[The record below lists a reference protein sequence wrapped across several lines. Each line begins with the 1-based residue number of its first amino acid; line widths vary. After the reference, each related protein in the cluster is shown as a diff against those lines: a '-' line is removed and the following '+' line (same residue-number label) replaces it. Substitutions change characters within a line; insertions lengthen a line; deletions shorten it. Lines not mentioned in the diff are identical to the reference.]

1 MKFGRKDNFWEMGDT
16 GPCGPCT
23 EIHIDMTDDLSGGG
37 LINADDPR
45 VIEVWNLVFIQF
57 NRDISGALTGLP
69 AKHVD
74 TGMGLERVTAIL
86 QGVKSNYDS
95 DIFTAIFDAIRR
107 ITGADE
113 YTGKMDDMKD
123 VAYRVVADHIRSLTF
138 AFTDG
143 VRPSNEGRGYVLRR
157 ILRRAARYG
166 RQYLDTAGE
175 EFLYKLAPTIVE
187 QMSGPFPELKTNPDE
202 VVEIIRAEEAA
213 FNKTLDRGIAL
224 FEAEADKLDAAGATE
239 LAGDVAFELYATYG
253 FPVDLTQLMARERGL
268 AVDMDGY
275 DAAMAHHRETSAAG
289 GGAFKVVHI
298 AGLPATDDAAKYESG
313 DLAARILGWT
323 VEGRYV
329 TDGTIRVNEAV
340 SLVTDRT
347 NYYAAGGGQVGDA
360 GKIATETGVFAVRD
374 TQYSGDCVLHV
385 GQVES
390 GSVSAGQDATLT
402 VDPSRFDTMRNHTC
416 THLLN
421 RALRNVLGDHVEQK
435 GSEVDPDRLRFD
447 FSHPKAVAAEQ
458 LVEVERQVN
467 EMILADR
474 QVGVNWIG
482 LDEAMAIDGVRAVFG
497 EKYPDPVRV
506 ISVGTDDPRTHEAVS
521 VEFCGGTHLSR
532 SSQAGLFKIVSEEA
546 VAKGIRRITAVTGR
560 GAVEY
565 VQTAAAAL
573 REATAAMKV
582 PAEQIPE
589 RIAAMQVEIKTLRKK
604 LASGAAV
611 GGGAGVDDL
620 IAKARTVGD
629 VTVVVGELQVAS
641 VAQLRTA
648 VDRIRQKCGDR
659 TAVFVGWVDDGK
671 VTLIAAVSDAVIAS
685 TGAKAGD
692 WVREIAPIVAGGGGG
707 KPQMAQA
714 GGKQPDKLP
723 EALAQAGDWIAAK
736 LGE

>member
-1 MKFGRKDNFWEMGDT
+1 
-16 GPCGPCT
+16 
-23 EIHIDMTDDLSGGG
+23 
-37 LINADDPR
+37 
-45 VIEVWNLVFIQF
+45 
-57 NRDISGALTGLP
+57 
-69 AKHVD
+69 
-74 TGMGLERVTAIL
+74 
-86 QGVKSNYDS
+86 
-95 DIFTAIFDAIRR
+95 
-107 ITGADE
+107 
-113 YTGKMDDMKD
+113 
-123 VAYRVVADHIRSLTF
+123 
-138 AFTDG
+138 
-143 VRPSNEGRGYVLRR
+143 
-157 ILRRAARYG
+157 
-166 RQYLDTAGE
+166 
-175 EFLYKLAPTIVE
+175 
-187 QMSGPFPELKTNPDE
+187 
-202 VVEIIRAEEAA
+202 
-213 FNKTLDRGIAL
+213 
-224 FEAEADKLDAAGATE
+224 
-239 LAGDVAFELYATYG
+239 
-253 FPVDLTQLMARERGL
+253 
-268 AVDMDGY
+268 
-275 DAAMAHHRETSAAG
+275 
-289 GGAFKVVHI
+289 
-298 AGLPATDDAAKYESG
+298 
-313 DLAARILGWT
+313 
-323 VEGRYV
+323 
-329 TDGTIRVNEAV
+329 
-340 SLVTDRT
+340 
-347 NYYAAGGGQVGDA
+347 
-360 GKIATETGVFAVRD
+360 
-374 TQYSGDCVLHV
+374 
-385 GQVES
+385 
-390 GSVSAGQDATLT
+390 
-402 VDPSRFDTMRNHTC
+402 
-416 THLLN
+416 
-421 RALRNVLGDHVEQK
+421 
-435 GSEVDPDRLRFD
+435 
-447 FSHPKAVAAEQ
+447 
-458 LVEVERQVN
+458 VN